1 MSSNSRFP
9 DYELAEQIEVS
20 LPGQLRAFA
29 DPLRVTILDLL
40 LERAAT
46 VRDLA
51 AAVGRPRSTVAY
63 HVKVLVDAG
72 MLRVV
77 RTRRVRAIEE
87 RHYGRTARMFAIGVV
102 DLPGGPVWANALSVA
117 AAESG
122 PAHGPTGCVR
132 CTATYGSPTS
142 VPPSSGSG
150 SRRSPGSSPNC
161 RAPATPSTASS
172 PASIRPTTPPFPD
185 PGDAS

>member
-1 MSSNSRFP
+1 M
-9 DYELAEQIEVS
+9 AI
-20 LPGQLRAFA
+20 
-29 DPLRVTILDLL
+29 PLRVTILDLL

-77 RTRRVRAIEE
+77 RTRRVHAIEE

-102 DLPGGPVWANALSVA
+102 DLPGAPV
-117 AAESG
+117 
-122 PAHGPTGCVR
+122 
-132 CTATYGSPTS
+132 
-142 VPPSSGSG
+142 
-150 SRRSPGSSPNC
+150 
-161 RAPATPSTASS
+161 
-172 PASIRPTTPPFPD
+172 
-185 PGDAS
+185 